1 MKLEFAEIRSF
12 RPSNVDTFQGF
23 LYWGVRGGGGNRS
36 ETAHQPKICSSPP
49 PGKIPSPN
57 FYLLPTKSQFPPLN
71 KIFQVITQ

>member
-1 MKLEFAEIRSF
+1 MKLEFAESRSF

-23 LYWGVRGGGGNRS
+23 LYWGVGGEGNRS

-49 PGKIPSPN
+49 PGKIPPPN

-71 KIFQVITQ
+71 KIF